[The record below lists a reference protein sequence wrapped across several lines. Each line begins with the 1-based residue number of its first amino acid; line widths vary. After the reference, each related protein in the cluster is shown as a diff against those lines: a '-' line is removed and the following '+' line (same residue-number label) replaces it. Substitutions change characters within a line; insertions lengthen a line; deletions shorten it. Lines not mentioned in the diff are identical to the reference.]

1 MMLLGAC
8 RKQAEATPDEVFAA
22 SRPFDAADVTR
33 PAAGSEL
40 IGAGPAL
47 APDPRRE
54 LGQMSY
60 QQAIEGFGYPKLR
73 RWADELDPN
82 AALFVAIAHIRGAT
96 GALRNDAQA
105 EAWLLRAANI
115 GAVDA
120 QDALGLWSY
129 REAVSASTARDR
141 ARVARMT
148 VRAYAWFSLA
158 QAHGSVEAG
167 RHLRAML
174 RELQPSEKAVRLAQT
189 QAAAWHRCTAQ
200 SCWDRELDSPAG
212 P

>member
-1 MMLLGAC
+1 
-8 RKQAEATPDEVFAA
+8 
-22 SRPFDAADVTR
+22 
-33 PAAGSEL
+33 
-40 IGAGPAL
+40 
-47 APDPRRE
+47 
-54 LGQMSY
+54 MSF
-60 QQAIEGFGYPKLR
+60 QQAIERFGYPKLR

-115 GAVDA
+115 GAVEA

-129 REAVSASTARDR
+129 REALSALAVRDP
-141 ARVARMT
+141 ARVTRMT
-148 VRAYAWFSLA
+148 VRAYAWLSLA
-158 QAHGSVEAG
+158 QAHGSAEAG
-167 RHLRAML
+167 QHLREML
-174 RELQPSEKAVRLAQT
+174 RGLRPGDKVVRLAQT
-189 QAAAWHRCTAQ
+189 QAAAWRRCAAQ